1 MRPQVPCY
9 GFVKNLWTD
18 DQEAVTSNELGQDYL
33 RDLVKEQTRPR
44 TSIRSYPSLL
54 MQSVRALDTRC

>member
-18 DQEAVTSNELGQDYL
+18 DQEAVTSNEIGQDYL
-33 RDLVKEQTRPR
+33 RNLVKEQTRPR
-44 TSIRSYPSLL
+44 AGIRSYSSLEWEK
-54 MQSVRALDTRC
+54 D